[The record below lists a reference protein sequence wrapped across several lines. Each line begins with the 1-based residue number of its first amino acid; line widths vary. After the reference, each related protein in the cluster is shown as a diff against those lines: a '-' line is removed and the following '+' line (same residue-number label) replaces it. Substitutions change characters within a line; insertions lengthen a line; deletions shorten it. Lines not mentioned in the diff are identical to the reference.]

1 MNPVLKALSRA
12 IAHYPHT
19 LAGIASDIGKDKEV
33 LRKEL
38 GPGSN
43 HKLSVSD
50 AIAIAASC
58 CEARTEHC
66 YDFAA
71 YVAEECGGKFVL
83 NEEDFEPE
91 QSPMRR
97 VSVLAREAGDV
108 TAVFIEALQDG
119 IVSDNELAAIELE
132 IAQAEEALR
141 KLRKAARAVN
151 AAGKPAAERLVL
163 PVRHMRDEPVIT
175 ERVTTT
181 VMADGVRM
189 ETRETFKEPA

>member
-1 MNPVLKALSRA
+1 MNPVLKALTRA
-12 IAHYPHT
+12 IGNYPHT
-19 LAGIASDIGKDKEV
+19 LAGMASDIGKDKEV

-43 HKLSVSD
+43 HKLGVLD

-58 CEARTEHC
+58 CEAHTDHC

-71 YVAEECGGKFVL
+71 HVAEECGGKFVP
-83 NEEDFEPE
+83 NVDDFEPE

-119 IVSDNELAAIELE
+119 IVTDNELATIELE
-132 IAQAEEALR
+132 IAQAEDALR

-151 AAGKPAAERLVL
+151 AAGKPAAERLTL
-163 PVRHMRDEPVIT
+163 PVRHMRDEPMLA

-189 ETRETFKEPA
+189 ETRETYREPA